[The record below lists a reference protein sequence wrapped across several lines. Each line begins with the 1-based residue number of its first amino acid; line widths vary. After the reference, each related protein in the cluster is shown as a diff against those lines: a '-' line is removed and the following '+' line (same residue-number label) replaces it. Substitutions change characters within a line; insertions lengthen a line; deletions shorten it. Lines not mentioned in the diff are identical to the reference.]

1 MFYRQSVRAPVLG
14 VFSMAVDDDDFPI
27 SYLFYILAAIAVMG
41 FLAIG
46 GFFLLF
52 R

>member
-1 MFYRQSVRAPVLG
+1 
-14 VFSMAVDDDDFPI
+14 MAVDDDDFPI
-27 SYLFYILAAIAVMG
+27 SYLFYILAVIAAMG

-46 GFFLLF
+46 LFFLFF

>member
-1 MFYRQSVRAPVLG
+1 MVAH
-14 VFSMAVDDDDFPI
+14 DEDFPV
-27 SYLFYILAAIAVMG
+27 SYLFYILAVIAVMG

-46 GFFLLF
+46 GGFLLL